1 MVLWRGGSPA
11 GVCAVGPVCILMAA
25 CGSSLSKPPAER
37 QDLPPSVDG
46 ATSGPSSAADAG
58 APVDA
63 DASFG
68 HPDSAS
74 GGTADAAGPPLA
86 PFPPATCSDTS
97 WAPAVPG
104 HATVNSC
111 GGQLPLSSTLT
122 TNGATPPNFHR
133 CGTLGPEIETDLRLS
148 PDGAR
153 LATLTGAGTVRLF
166 ATDEWREIAQLAPQV
181 GRVDAFAFSPDGTLL
196 ATLSTER
203 GELTVWNAADGTPRT
218 TFTGRA
224 TEGGVPVAEAAL
236 AFSRD
241 GRRIASSLG
250 AIVDL
255 GGRSA
260 VTLNLEQGPEAYVE
274 HMAFTMCDAKLYVR
288 SYSQT
293 GDSYASTDVALYDTQ
308 TGLVQW
314 VGGGAS
320 FGGSALSQDGRLLA
334 VAGGP
339 YVNSGYSLSIYRG
352 DTGERVAYQPDWR
365 GGGIQ
370 AFTPDGTA
378 LLLLNGT
385 ELDQWRIADG
395 TVVTSTF
402 FGTGYQLLGFPAA
415 EAIMVSTPT
424 GAETLSLSPSY
435 HPSGS
440 PHFGATAASWT
451 ADGTAGAAIA
461 TDGSLFHVWH
471 EPDEVD
477 VCAPTAP
484 GPTAAATS
492 FGLSGDGRVLGV
504 GKADGVIDL
513 FDTATGSRRGAIE
526 TLQGSV
532 ATTALSWDGTTAA
545 ARTAAFD
552 APVQLWSTDGSTLN
566 SVLLTVAGS
575 PSMWSQFVLSPDAH
589 TIAAN
594 DGLGSTALID
604 VTTGAVQPVQ
614 PWAAGA
620 PFSPDST
627 HLVGW
632 VGALATWHVPDA
644 VRDDVL
650 LAPADLAPAN
660 PSTTAV
666 NVGLASDW
674 SLAAALSGT
683 SLLVWD
689 PRTGV
694 ELWKG
699 GGVQSGAP
707 ASILGVAGSTVAVNQ
722 FLTHTFW
729 ADYDVTNLYDVQT
742 GAELRTFG
750 GYSERA
756 GWSLLLGPD
765 GSRAYTLE
773 PPDVITWC
781 R

>member
-1 MVLWRGGSPA
+1 MVGWRERAPA
-11 GVCAVGPVCILMAA
+11 GVGAVGLVSILWSA
-25 CGSSLSKPPAER
+25 CGSSLSKPPAGR
-37 QDLPPSVDG
+37 QDLPPSVDA
-46 ATSGPSSAADAG
+46 ATSRPSSAPDAG
-58 APVDA
+58 APVVA
-63 DASFG
+63 DAGFG
-68 HPDSAS
+68 SSDSAS
-74 GGTADAAGPPLA
+74 GRTADAAGPPLA
-86 PFPPATCSDTS
+86 PFPPAACSDTS

-111 GGQLPLSSTLT
+111 GGQLPLSSTLR
-122 TNGATPPNFHR
+122 TNGATPPNFYR

-166 ATDEWREIAQLAPQV
+166 ATDEWREIAQLASQV

-218 TFTGRA
+218 TFTGKG
-224 TEGGVPVAEAAL
+224 TEGGIPVAEAAL

-274 HMAFTMCDAKLYVR
+274 HMEFTMCDAKLYVR

-293 GDSYASTDVALYDTQ
+293 GDSNPSTGVALYDTQ
-308 TGLVQW
+308 TGLVQG
-314 VGGGAS
+314 VGGGPS
-320 FGGSALSQDGRLLA
+320 FAGSALSQDGRLLA
-334 VAGGP
+334 VASGP
-339 YVNSGYSLSIYRG
+339 YVNSGYSFSIYRG

-402 FGTGYQLLGFPAA
+402 FGTGYRLLGFPAA

-440 PHFGATAASWT
+440 PRFGATAASWT
-451 ADGTAGAAIA
+451 ADGAAGAAIA
-461 TDGSLFHVWH
+461 ADGSLFHVWH

-492 FGLSGDGRVLGV
+492 FGLSGDGHVMGI
-504 GKADGVIDL
+504 GKTDGVIDL

-552 APVQLWSTDGSTLN
+552 APVQLWSADGGTLN

-575 PSMWSQFVLSPDAH
+575 PSMWSRFALSPDAH

-594 DGLGSTALID
+594 DGLGSTAFID
-604 VTTGAVQPVQ
+604 VTTGAVQPVH
-614 PWAAGA
+614 PWVGGA
-620 PFSPDST
+620 PFSPDSA
-627 HLVGW
+627 HLAGW

-660 PSTTAV
+660 PSTTPV
-666 NVGLASDW
+666 NLGLASDW

-694 ELWKG
+694 ELWKAG
-699 GGVQSGAP
+699 VVQSGVPRRHPGRGRFDRGGEPVPGSHVLGRLRRRKPLRRADGRRAP
-707 ASILGVAGSTVAVNQ
+707 HIRWLQ
-722 FLTHTFW
+722 
-729 ADYDVTNLYDVQT
+729 
-742 GAELRTFG
+742 
-750 GYSERA
+750 
-756 GWSLLLGPD
+756 
-765 GSRAYTLE
+765 
-773 PPDVITWC
+773 
-781 R
+781 